1 VRAAGAQGVGHAI
14 ADLTDLAATE
24 RVLKAGDVKLI
35 WVETPTNPLLKVTDI
50 AALAELAH
58 RYDAWLV
65 VDNTFATPVLQQP
78 AGLGADMVAYSTS
91 KYLNGHSD
99 VIGGA
104 LTVSGKDLYARLK
117 FLQNATGAVLSP
129 FDSWLTLRGLR
140 TLELRMER
148 HVSNARRIA
157 GWLAEHPKVARVFAG
172 APVLSAGGEPGRS
185 RIAHRSPGVHDALV
199 DSAGGAQKDR
209 AERRVVQ
216 DIGRD
221 RECRRFTGRPGP
233 GARGG
238 LGGLAGAADLDH
250 SVAQDRVTEHITGLK
265 FLDDHLM
272 LPFSVFHGQGLVAMR
287 VKRLAL
293 GLKAFDAQAGQDLV
307 KLGTDGIDGLGPIG
321 ISFSRAVGLLLIKAI
336 AHLEK
341 LADNARL
348 GEVQDIGFFGLGPAA
363 VVDEFGLDALEVV
376 GQLFDPRVAP
386 IAPRL
391 DVRLDV
397 GFDMHLGAVLLVLFV
412 VLLAHVQ

>member
-1 VRAAGAQGVGHAI
+1 MKRSTTQARPGLSTTAIHSGYVANSDDGAIMPPIHMTTTFRFGNNGGHHDGSTALEDWKAGNAFKFQNDYEHYDYSRTVNPTRLLLEQTIADLDHQDYGLAYSSGSAVLMNVVGLLGKDEKILFSSDAYGGTYRYIVRAAGAQGVGHAI

-157 GWLAEHPKVARVFAG
+157 DWLAEHPKVARVYYPELFEG
-172 APVLSAGGEPGRS
+172 EQGEIVSRQMRSGGGMISVE
-185 RIAHRSPGVHDALV
+185 
-199 DSAGGAQKDR
+199 
-209 AERRVVQ
+209 
-216 DIGRD
+216 
-221 RECRRFTGRPGP
+221 
-233 GARGG
+233 
-238 LGGLAGAADLDH
+238 LDE
-250 SVAQDRVTEHITGLK
+250 AN
-265 FLDDHLM
+265 
-272 LPFSVFHGQGLVAMR
+272 
-287 VKRLAL
+287 
-293 GLKAFDAQAGQDLV
+293 DAQAFLRALQYFPLAES
-307 KLGTDGIDGLGPIG
+307 LGGVESLIDHPASMTHSSIPPAERKKIGLSDGLFRISVG
-321 ISFSRAVGLLLIKAI
+321 IENVDDLLGDLDQA
-336 AHLEK
+336 
-341 LADNARL
+341 LA
-348 GEVQDIGFFGLGPAA
+348 AA
-363 VVDEFGLDALEVV
+363 
-376 GQLFDPRVAP
+376 
-386 IAPRL
+386 
-391 DVRLDV
+391 
-397 GFDMHLGAVLLVLFV
+397 
-412 VLLAHVQ
+412 